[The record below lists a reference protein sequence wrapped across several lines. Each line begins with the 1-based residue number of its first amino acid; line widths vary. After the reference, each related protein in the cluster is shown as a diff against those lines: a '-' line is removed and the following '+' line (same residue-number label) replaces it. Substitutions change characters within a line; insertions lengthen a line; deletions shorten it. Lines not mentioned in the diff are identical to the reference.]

1 MPVFEASSLSHLTIK
16 TPHHQVT
23 TLTPDALRQLLQA
36 DPAHW
41 LHLFPQKWMLLAW
54 EPYLVTADVLQRF
67 VSTGNVQFY
76 GTNASKPDH
85 AEEYSLLSA
94 GSYYPCE
101 VGLSYH
107 ADIFGTAA
115 GREEIKDHI
124 NVHLRR
130 LKDMAHIL
138 TGRVVFNVFAS
149 EMLDEVVADVTRLLN
164 TFKLEGLKPNEIMT
178 LWEREL
184 DELSPSSE

>member
-54 EPYLVTADVLQRF
+54 EPYPVTADVLQRF

-115 GREEIKDHI
+115 GR
-124 NVHLRR
+124 
-130 LKDMAHIL
+130 
-138 TGRVVFNVFAS
+138 VVFNVFAS